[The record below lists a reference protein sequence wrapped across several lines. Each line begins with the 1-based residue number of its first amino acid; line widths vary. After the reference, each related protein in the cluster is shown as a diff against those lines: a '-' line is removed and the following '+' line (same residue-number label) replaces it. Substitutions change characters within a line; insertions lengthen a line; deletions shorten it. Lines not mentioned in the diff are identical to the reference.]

1 MYQQITLIG
10 NIGKDPEMRYT
21 PSGHAFTNLQ
31 LAVSRRWTRE
41 DGQMQEKTNW
51 FNVTLWRRQAE
62 VASQYLSKGN
72 RVLIVG
78 EIDGAR
84 SYTDRE
90 GNPRAAID
98 ITGHS
103 FRILESRANGHD
115 SEQTAPEVETATD
128 AAEEPLPF

>member
-103 FRILESRANGHD
+103 FRILEGRTNGHD
-115 SEQTAPEVETATD
+115 SEQAPSEVETPTE

>member
-51 FNVTLWRRQAE
+51 
-62 VASQYLSKGN
+62 
-72 RVLIVG
+72 
-78 EIDGAR
+78 
-84 SYTDRE
+84 
-90 GNPRAAID
+90 
-98 ITGHS
+98 
-103 FRILESRANGHD
+103 
-115 SEQTAPEVETATD
+115 
-128 AAEEPLPF
+128 